1 MRTIVDSSVWI
12 DFLWKKELPQV
23 KLLRTMLEQ
32 DEDIATCGVI
42 VTEVLQGIRDDR
54 QFVTMEAQ
62 LRTLSYLDLSLT
74 HFITAAQIYRTL
86 RSQGLTIRKPIDCM
100 IASLWN
106 SKPRFCIMTA
116 TLRRLPHN
124 FRYRLEVKPSSPL
137 HF

>member
-32 DEDIATCGVI
+32 DDDIATCGVI

-54 QFVTMEAQ
+54 QFITMEAQ

-86 RSQGLTIRKPIDCM
+86 RNHGLTIRKPIDGM
-100 IASLWN
+100 IAAVALEQQAALLHN
-106 SKPRFCIMTA
+106 DRDFEAIA
-116 TLRRLPHN
+116 TQFPLQIRR
-124 FRYRLEVKPSSPL
+124 
-137 HF
+137 